1 MVETAVLTLAD
12 TSFIAATELWM
23 DIFALGTFFTSSPH
37 ITVFGILEAE
47 LRVIKLA
54 CSTSPTV
61 LTATA
66 KVEFACWFLGAW
78 AYWGPWGSFTTL
90 TPFDFISR

>member
-12 TSFIAATELWM
+12 TSSIAATKLWM
-23 DIFALGTFFTSSPH
+23 DIFALGTCFTSSPH
-37 ITVFGILEAE
+37 ITIFGILEAQ
-47 LRVIKLA
+47 LRVIELA

-66 KVEFACWFLGAW
+66 KEEFACGFLG
-78 AYWGPWGSFTTL
+78 G
-90 TPFDFISR
+90 